1 MFIDDLFFSFITE
14 LRFFPSILISC
25 VNFLVCLGA
34 IYFLNRKFGYAGLC
48 SYMVIASVS
57 GNIQV
62 LYATTYEILNM
73 EVLLGTIIFCS
84 TFLVCD
90 IINSEY
96 GAQKA
101 RSAVYL
107 TIIMDV
113 FFLACIILTL
123 GHKPIDYTKFSNFGI
138 SKSTIQA
145 NISAMQQIF
154 LPIPRILIA
163 SYAAYLISQISEIFL
178 YNLSKRI
185 SVIRSQYVKH
195 NVSLFISSVCVDTA
209 VFTLIGMCILAPEP
223 LNATDFWQ
231 ICTTAV
237 IIRSLCN
244 LANSGFIKIIKN
256 DNKL

>member
-1 MFIDDLFFSFITE
+1 M
-14 LRFFPSILISC
+14 
-25 VNFLVCLGA
+25 
-34 IYFLNRKFGYAGLC
+34 
-48 SYMVIASVS
+48 ASVI

-73 EVLLGTIIFCS
+73 EVLLGTVIFCS
-84 TFLVCD
+84 TFLACD
-90 IINSEY
+90 IINSKY
-96 GAQKA
+96 GEQKA
-101 RSAVYL
+101 RNAVYL
-107 TIIMDV
+107 TIIMDI

-123 GHKPIDYTKFSNFGI
+123 GHKPIDHTQFSNFGI

-163 SYAAYLISQISEIFL
+163 SYVAYLTSQLSEIFL
-178 YNLSKRI
+178 FNLSKRI

-223 LNATDFWQ
+223 LNTTDFWQ

-237 IIRSLCN
+237 VIRTLCN
-244 LANSGFIKIIKN
+244 LANSGFIKIIN
-256 DNKL
+256 DVHKL